1 MSERSTR
8 TAVLEGLHQVAPEA
22 DLEALEPEAEL
33 RDELDLDSM
42 DFLSFLEA
50 LHRLTGV
57 EVPERDYP
65 KVLTVASCVAYIDQ
79 RRTS

>member
-1 MSERSTR
+1 M
-8 TAVLEGLHQVAPEA
+8 APEV

-50 LHRLTGV
+50 LHA
-57 EVPERDYP
+57 PD
-65 KVLTVASCVAYIDQ
+65 
-79 RRTS
+79 RRGGPGA